1 MSTQCPFCDRSAL
14 RERLILGSANFS
26 VIPTKGQV
34 LEGYTLIVPK
44 RHTICFGDFSE
55 TEMDEAAMLMER
67 VRTATTN
74 VYGRPPI
81 FFEHGIVG
89 QTVKHAH
96 MHAVP
101 AAVDLLPI
109 ITDDF
114 PDYEK
119 VTTLAAL
126 QAVFQREG
134 PYLFYQNAGGE
145 KFVFHIFKWPQ
156 YLRLMLADAVGH
168 PERGNW
174 REMDPQL
181 DAAMMLD
188 TQTKLSRELMR
199 DPPLLDGKQ

>member
-1 MSTQCPFCDRSAL
+1 MSSRCPFCDRGAL
-14 RERLILGSANFS
+14 EERLILESANFA
-26 VIPTKGQV
+26 VIPTKGQI

-55 TEMDEAAMLMER
+55 AEMDEASLLMER
-67 VRTATTN
+67 VRTATTS
-74 VYGRPPI
+74 VYARPPI
-81 FFEHGIVG
+81 FFEHGVVG

-114 PDYEK
+114 PNYEK
-119 VTTLAAL
+119 VTSLSAL
-126 QAVFQREG
+126 QTVFQREG
-134 PYLFYQNAGGE
+134 PYLFYENAGGE
-145 KFVFHIFKWPQ
+145 RFVFHVFKWPQ

-174 REMDPQL
+174 REMDPKL
-181 DAAMMLD
+181 DAELMLS
-188 TQTKLSRELMR
+188 TWRKLSSEL
-199 DPPLLDGKQ
+199 KK